1 MEVGGVGCPARRVCE
16 SGRPPSLTMHVAGD
30 LVGFPE
36 ALFTSTYV
44 TTAMVRMHATA
55 QLCVCVCVLWRG
67 FGVGFAAWV
76 MAMWLGKWVSNQCC
90 MCANDQT
97 LQPVK
102 ALAVTRQEL
111 HTVTAGYPRMKEEF
125 TRVARTMVSSFKLPI
140 RLPATDAELK
150 REASR
155 SRRQSLSNAVKSGLW
170 RRFSHVR
177 GVAAAV
183 VWA

>member
-1 MEVGGVGCPARRVCE
+1 MCLCPLAWIWCGFCSVGYGDVAREMGVQPV
-16 SGRPPSLTMHVAGD
+16 L
-30 LVGFPE
+30 
-36 ALFTSTYV
+36 YV
-44 TTAMVRMHATA
+44 
-55 QLCVCVCVLWRG
+55 
-67 FGVGFAAWV
+67 F
-76 MAMWLGKWVSNQCC
+76 
-90 MCANDQT
+90 ANDQT

>member
-1 MEVGGVGCPARRVCE
+1 MCLCPLAWIWCGVCSVGYGDVAREKGVQPV
-16 SGRPPSLTMHVAGD
+16 L
-30 LVGFPE
+30 
-36 ALFTSTYV
+36 YV
-44 TTAMVRMHATA
+44 
-55 QLCVCVCVLWRG
+55 
-67 FGVGFAAWV
+67 FAD
-76 MAMWLGKWVSNQCC
+76 G
-90 MCANDQT
+90 QT

-155 SRRQSLSNAVKSGLW
+155 SRRQSLSIAVKSGLW

-183 VWA
+183 VWACCCAWWLSVLCVCTR